1 MNSVLVELRN
11 FAHVWDTEQLLNNQ
25 KLSEFI
31 RITTRLRKVVSETND
46 CLSIGSTIL
55 SGHNEIDRFLES

>member
-46 CLSIGSTIL
+46 CLSIVSTIQ
-55 SGHNEIDRFLES
+55 SGHNEIYRFLES